1 MRVDRR
7 ALPGLKLDR
16 LDVKI
21 LAALQIDGRMTNLKL
36 ADMVGLTA
44 TPCIQRVRRLEAA
57 GYITGYGATINA
69 QLLGPHITVF
79 TEITLKK
86 HGRED
91 FIRFERQIMNEPHIV
106 NAYLVAGGYDYLLEV
121 VGRDVVHYQ
130 EVIEKLLEDEIGI
143 ATFFSYI
150 TVKHVKKM
158 KAFPLGVLDISK
170 ND

>member
-1 MRVDRR
+1 MRVERR
-7 ALPGLKLDR
+7 PSAALRLDR

-21 LAALQIDGRMTNLKL
+21 LAALQTDGRITNLKL
-36 ADMVGLTA
+36 ADTVGLTA

-69 QLLGPHITVF
+69 QLLGPYITVF
-79 TEITLKK
+79 TEITLKN

-91 FIRFERQIMNEPHIV
+91 FVRFEKAIADERHIV
-106 NAYLVAGGYDYLLEV
+106 NAYLVAGGYDYLLEIV
-121 VGRDVVHYQ
+121 ARDVVHYQ
-130 EVIEKLLEDEIGI
+130 EVMEKLLADEIGI

-158 KAFPLGVLDISK
+158 KAFPLDILNPPK
-170 ND
+170 PD

>member
-1 MRVDRR
+1 MRPDRR
-7 ALPGLKLDR
+7 IQPGLKLDR
-16 LDVKI
+16 LDIKI
-21 LAALQIDGRMTNLKL
+21 LAALQTDGRMTNLKL

-44 TPCIQRVRRLEAA
+44 TPCIQRVKRLEAA

-69 QLLGPHITVF
+69 QLLGAYITVF

-91 FIRFERQIMNEPHIV
+91 FIRFERQIMSEPHVV
-106 NAYLVAGGYDYLLEV
+106 NCYLVAGGYDYLLEV

-130 EVIEKLLEDEIGI
+130 EVIEKLLDDDIGI

-158 KAFPLGVLDISK
+158 KAFPLQILDLSK
-170 ND
+170 SE